1 MSFGGA
7 TSLGY
12 ALDAT
17 GHQGA
22 VSGDKVPV

>member
-17 GHQGA
+17 GHRRA
-22 VSGDKVPV
+22 VSGDIVPA